1 MALLLSP
8 HREAMV
14 RQLIKL
20 QDDIVE
26 GDARILGQSRGMLW
40 VVHFPV
46 EVKPNESGNSQRRRR
61 WMEW

>member
-46 EVKPNESGNSQRRRR
+46 EDKPNECGNSQRRRR